1 MSAPSVLVS
10 LSLQPRFFSSSVAVA
25 LIAAIGLLP
34 VMLRANPEHASAEPA
49 PAIGIEEADAGAAS
63 EIATMLA
70 AAEKRWIGGQFDQA
84 ELIFAEALSLSV
96 PLEDKRDVLLRMIDL
111 YGEKDVSRSII
122 IIEKFLQTYP
132 GDPATGRLLLQLGSL
147 YRDQGA
153 FDVASSRYFSV
164 LNVAL
169 RDGAVDLAAARLHS
183 TKARFELAEMLAE
196 QDRLVEAAE
205 VYRKIELLDLTPEDR
220 RTIEFRLACV
230 SYETRAFEASATSFA
245 ALRNEQPDGPYRLES
260 AYYLASSLK
269 ALGREREAF
278 EVVVELLRT
287 QISGN
292 PADKAQSVYWKRRTG
307 NELANEFYQQGD
319 YLSALTIYQALARM
333 SDTPEWRWPAVYQIG
348 LCFEHL
354 ELPQRALEAYQAM
367 LEGIPVQ
374 DADRVTT
381 DVSLRDLARW
391 RLDHVNW
398 MLDYGERFRIMI
410 GNHDAES

>member
-1 MSAPSVLVS
+1 M
-10 LSLQPRFFSSSVAVA
+10 
-25 LIAAIGLLP
+25 
-34 VMLRANPEHASAEPA
+34 
-49 PAIGIEEADAGAAS
+49 
-63 EIATMLA
+63 
-70 AAEKRWIGGQFDQA
+70 
-84 ELIFAEALSLSV
+84 
-96 PLEDKRDVLLRMIDL
+96 
-111 YGEKDVSRSII
+111 
-122 IIEKFLQTYP
+122 
-132 GDPATGRLLLQLGSL
+132 
-147 YRDQGA
+147 
-153 FDVASSRYFSV
+153 
-164 LNVAL
+164 NVAL

-196 QDRLVEAAE
+196 QGRLVEAAE

-230 SYETRAFEASATSFA
+230 SYEIREFEASATSFA
-245 ALRNEQPDGPYRLES
+245 AMRNEQPDGPYRLES

-292 PADKAQSVYWKRRTG
+292 PADKAQSDFWKRRTG
-307 NELANEFYQQGD
+307 NELANEFYQQGE

-333 SDTPEWRWPAVYQIG
+333 SDAPEWRWPAIYQIG

-398 MLDYGERFRIMI
+398 MLDYGERFRIMT
-410 GNHDAES
+410 GNHVAES